1 LSLAKKILLFFL
13 VSITL
18 ACEPTSSIDQAI
30 FSHQYG
36 ERPLM
41 DAHLSEDASQAITLS
56 IDGVL
61 SIWDNQ
67 THSIIREWHS
77 FDIKENLYLAVLS
90 RNKQL
95 AAVAGKTQISIL
107 DVGSG
112 KTLISWRPQG
122 FDKDASITVIA
133 LGNSEK
139 NVWLGL
145 SDGTIISVDLKS
157 NKQSMFAHHK
167 GPIADIRLTEDQQ
180 HILSSSTDGSV
191 VYWNASDGKILN
203 EREQN
208 YRITSLS
215 IHEASRKVFVS
226 DALKT
231 QIIWDLANEK
241 IVSKLDYF
249 RGARTFRESL
259 FVDNGRKLITASS
272 KQILSLWDVRTG
284 IEISSWNISSSTS
297 STNVVAMANGHNGQL
312 YTLSSDAILEIW
324 NINISLAK

>member
-1 LSLAKKILLFFL
+1 
-13 VSITL
+13 
-18 ACEPTSSIDQAI
+18 
-30 FSHQYG
+30 
-36 ERPLM
+36 M
-41 DAHLSEDASQAITLS
+41 
-56 IDGVL
+56 
-61 SIWDNQ
+61 
-67 THSIIREWHS
+67 
-77 FDIKENLYLAVLS
+77 
-90 RNKQL
+90 
-95 AAVAGKTQISIL
+95 
-107 DVGSG
+107 
-112 KTLISWRPQG
+112 
-122 FDKDASITVIA
+122 
-133 LGNSEK
+133 
-139 NVWLGL
+139 
-145 SDGTIISVDLKS
+145 
-157 NKQSMFAHHK
+157 
-167 GPIADIRLTEDQQ
+167 
-180 HILSSSTDGSV
+180 
-191 VYWNASDGKILN
+191 
-203 EREQN
+203 
-208 YRITSLS
+208 S